1 MSPLD
6 SFHLC
11 AFSIWVLTRDWSRR
25 QSNEYDCPC
34 STPFIDMIIQAP
46 REKVWAGRLVLMP
59 CYSSHCLVCNTFI
72 HIIYIIDLNGFHCS
86 LKWNY
91 RYYSC
96 LAHTVSHLAAV
107 SAVLTVHSSQN
118 VFLPSA
124 SKSPEYCARPSLLI
138 RRNYTH
144 TGKVYLPNATV
155 SSTNVSMSKEHKA
168 QYHTVDHVSGS
179 VLGQRIW
186 FVHKILSRHY
196 QISFPLTS

>member
-1 MSPLD
+1 
-6 SFHLC
+6 
-11 AFSIWVLTRDWSRR
+11 
-25 QSNEYDCPC
+25 
-34 STPFIDMIIQAP
+34 
-46 REKVWAGRLVLMP
+46 MP

-91 RYYSC
+91 RYYSVLHTLC
-96 LAHTVSHLAAV
+96 LILQLSVPSSRFTVAKMFFCPLHLNLRSTQATNNHNTF
-107 SAVLTVHSSQN
+107 SFNKLC
-118 VFLPSA
+118 
-124 SKSPEYCARPSLLI
+124 CARPSLLI

-179 VLGQRIW
+179 VLGQRI
-186 FVHKILSRHY
+186 
-196 QISFPLTS
+196 

>member
-1 MSPLD
+1 MTRSLSSHISNTLHMCRGYWCQKCWHILSKGERSNPVNVYIFFAAMRWRSMSPLD

-25 QSNEYDCPC
+25 QSNEYDYPC

-124 SKSPEYCARPSLLI
+124 SKSPEY
-138 RRNYTH
+138 
-144 TGKVYLPNATV
+144 
-155 SSTNVSMSKEHKA
+155 SSH
-168 QYHTVDHVSGS
+168 
-179 VLGQRIW
+179 
-186 FVHKILSRHY
+186 
-196 QISFPLTS
+196 